1 MDNEIELHPQQEYTS
16 SGNRKA
22 SRALN
27 TALTEGD
34 AESSD
39 GLSARD
45 QKIRE
50 GKAKVFTLFW
60 SWAMGLYFGARL
72 TETGGDNLKSSGYCM
87 TKTGIRLPFPIFW
100 VSLTT
105 TIFIIVAV
113 ISANVDSQV
122 DSETLDILHV
132 TSYLARAIITVYNLI
147 FGVMMISNRSFAKML
162 EKSDAN
168 MVEVEEV
175 KEPRKIVNMLTD
187 PRTKPETLDLI
198 DKLTSIIITMTI
210 FNVGF
215 FALFQIFV
223 SIGNGTPSKQITT
236 FGGPEVH
243 ALFLLCYTYSEAI
256 FLFTNVFLSLAF
268 VLKLWGYFSTTRLKV
283 MDLMESRKTVTLVGG
298 DFAESAQQVKT
309 TIFEYLETV
318 EYINETWKWF
328 HMTRVTFGTLVVAD
342 LASSFYTAIHAGSGV
357 STDVS
362 IAFYL
367 FVFVFLFVTL
377 WLTVF
382 AAGIGNEWFYD
393 LMQELSTENEMMPE
407 SDKQKGELRYF
418 LTAILLGRDNVGYKM
433 FFTYVTAEKA
443 ITLITLVMFVI
454 NYTLSLRN
462 GGDG

>member
-1 MDNEIELHPQQEYTS
+1 MDNEIELHPQQEYMS

-22 SRALN
+22 SRALD

-50 GKAKVFTLFW
+50 GKAKVFRIFW
-60 SWAMGLYFGARL
+60 TFGIGSYFGARL
-72 TETGGDNLKSSGYCM
+72 TETGGDNLKSSGCGR
-87 TKTGIRLPFPIFW
+87 TKTGILLPFPIFW

-113 ISANVDSQV
+113 ISANVEN
-122 DSETLDILHV
+122 ETWDILHV
-132 TSYLARAIITVYNLI
+132 ASYLARAIITVYNLI
-147 FGVMMISNRSFAKML
+147 FGVMMLSNRSLSKML
-162 EKSDAN
+162 EKSDAS
-168 MVEVEEV
+168 MVEEV

-187 PRTKPETLDLI
+187 PRTKPETLNLI
-198 DKLTSIIITMTI
+198 DKLRSIIITMTI

-215 FALFQIFV
+215 FVLFQIFV
-223 SIGNGTPSKQITT
+223 NYGTPSKQITT
-236 FGGPEVH
+236 FGEPDFNG
-243 ALFLLCYTYSEAI
+243 LFLLFYTYSEAI

-268 VLKLWGYFSTTRLKV
+268 VWELWGYFSTTRLKV
-283 MDLMESRKTVTLVGG
+283 MDLMESRKTLTLVGG

-362 IAFYL
+362 TAFYL
-367 FVFVFLFVTL
+367 LVFVFLFVTL

-382 AAGIGNEWFYD
+382 AAGMGNDWFYD
-393 LMQELSTENEMMPE
+393 LMQELLTENEMMPE

-418 LTAILLGRDNVGYKM
+418 LTAILLGRDNVGYEM
-433 FFTYVTAEKA
+433 FFTYVSPEKA
-443 ITLITLVMFVI
+443 ITLVTLVMFVI

-462 GGDG
+462 DGDG